1 MPPVRIVLG
10 TARRAPQ
17 REFHVD
23 ERHAKA
29 LMGASGEGD
38 EGLPSGEGGLR
49 NGGNMEGHGRFL
61 IIGGGK
67 MGEAILAGWIAS
79 DAAPADAIDPSSVT
93 VVEPNGE
100 RRAFLEQAH
109 GVAGV
114 SDVRAAQ
121 AADVVVLAVKPQVM
135 MAVLADL
142 AANPALSGASA
153 PLPLFVTIA
162 AGLPT
167 GRIEAALPAG
177 SALVRV
183 MPNMPLS
190 VSAGASGVC
199 KGGNATD
206 EQVRY
211 VADLFGCL
219 GRAVVVDEADM
230 DVVCAISGS
239 GPAYVA
245 AMIEALRDAGAAQGL
260 DASLAETL
268 ALQTVLGTAQLISQ
282 TGASVA
288 ATRESICS
296 PGGTTIAAL
305 EAMDAAGFDE
315 VFAAGVDAAVKRAK
329 ELSQC

>member
-1 MPPVRIVLG
+1 
-10 TARRAPQ
+10 
-17 REFHVD
+17 
-23 ERHAKA
+23 
-29 LMGASGEGD
+29 MGQ
-38 EGLPSGEGGLR
+38 LK
-49 NGGNMEGHGRFL
+49 RFL
-61 IIGGGK
+61 VVGGGK

-79 DAAPADAIDPSSVT
+79 DAAPADTIDSSCIT
-93 VVEPNGE
+93 VVEPGDE
-100 RRAFLEQAH
+100 RRAYLEDTH
-109 GVAGV
+109 GVTCVA
-114 SDVRAAQ
+114 DVREAP
-121 AADVVVLAVKPQVM
+121 AADVVVLSVKPQVM
-135 MAVLADL
+135 MDVLANL
-142 AANPALSGASA
+142 CQNPALAGQEA

-167 GRIEAALPAG
+167 ARIESALPQA
-177 SALVRV
+177 SQLVRV
-183 MPNMPLS
+183 MPNMPLAI
-190 VSAGASGVC
+190 SAGASGVC
-199 KGGNATD
+199 KGAKATD

-211 VADLFGCL
+211 VAELFGCL
-219 GRAVVVDEADM
+219 GKAVVVDEADM
-230 DVVCAISGS
+230 DVVCAVSGS

-260 DASLAETL
+260 DAELAETL

-305 EAMDAAGFDE
+305 DAMEAAGFNA